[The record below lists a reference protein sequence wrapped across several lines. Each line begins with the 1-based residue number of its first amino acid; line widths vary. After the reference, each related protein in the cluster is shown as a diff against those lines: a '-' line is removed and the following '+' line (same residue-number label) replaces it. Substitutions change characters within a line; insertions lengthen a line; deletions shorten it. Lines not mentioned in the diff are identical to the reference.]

1 MGSGEDCRVFQK
13 GTVMNGCGAEW
24 VEGEAAAVACLG
36 GGACVTGASRARGWD
51 CRTGIF
57 LVAKMMMIQ
66 WIQQI
71 KCWVVP

>member
-36 GGACVTGASRARGWD
+36 GGGRVLLEHHGQEG
-51 CRTGIF
+51 GIVGLEYF
-57 LVAKMMMIQ
+57 
-66 WIQQI
+66 
-71 KCWVVP
+71 